1 MEENSH
7 MAKIVSAAE
16 AAKKVEDGS
25 IIIFAAD
32 GMVCYPNELVNAI
45 RDRYIEEKHPAG
57 ITSFRSS
64 GMGDFKFDQLGEEA
78 WCIEGLLT
86 RSISAYVSVAPGMG
100 RLIEENKI
108 QGYMFPLG
116 PMMQATS
123 EAARGMPGV
132 LSKVGLGTFM
142 DARYGGG
149 KLNKLTEAEGEDFVK
164 YISDFE
170 GEEYLW
176 YKAPK
181 FNVCLL
187 RATTADSHGNLSCEK
202 ETMRPGMLPA
212 AQAVKTNGGIVIAQV
227 EKIAGLNEI
236 HPRMV
241 EVPGIYV
248 DYIVVEEHPEDVPQ
262 TMARFHRE
270 DFNPAFTGEQIVSM
284 KKNNEIMP
292 LNPQKVIARRAALEV
307 PEVCNANFGLGMP
320 QNVPSILEECG
331 KGKYVNMISETGVI
345 GGVPAQGRDF
355 GAHYNP
361 ESFTDRG
368 IHFSFF
374 DGGNLDIGIF
384 GFSEV
389 DSSGSMNTSHLNGHL
404 TGIGGFTD
412 ISSSSR
418 KVVFMGTYSAK
429 GLKEEIKD
437 GKLNI
442 IQEGQFKKF
451 IKKCAKVSFDGQQY
465 LKNHDSYLIITE
477 RAVIRVTKEGMVL
490 EEIAPGVDLKTQILD
505 MSDIDFIIPEGGPA
519 LMDAGIFTEDGFE
532 IK

>member
-1 MEENSH
+1 MS
-7 MAKIVSAAE
+7 KIVSAEE
-16 AAKKVEDGS
+16 AVKQVKDGD

-32 GMVCYPNELVNAI
+32 GMVGFPNELVDAV
-45 RDRYIEEKHPAG
+45 RDRYLKEGHPAG

-64 GMGDFKFDQLGEEA
+64 GMGDFTFDKYGEEA
-78 WCIEGLLT
+78 WCVDGLLT
-86 RSISAYVSVAPGMG
+86 RSISSYVSVAPGMG
-100 RLIEENKI
+100 KLIEENKI

-142 DARYGGG
+142 DERYGGG
-149 KLNKLTEAEGEDFVK
+149 KLNKLTEEEGEDFVK
-164 YISDFE
+164 YIPDFE

-176 YKAPK
+176 YRAPK

-202 ETMRPGMLPA
+202 ETERPGMLPA

-227 EKIAGLNEI
+227 EKIAGVNDI

-248 DYIVVEEHPEDVPQ
+248 DYIVVETHPEDVPQ

-270 DFNPAFTGEQIVSM
+270 DFNPAFTGEKIVSL
-284 KKNNEIMP
+284 KKSKEKMP
-292 LNPQKVIARRAALEV
+292 LNVQKVIARRAALEV
-307 PEVCNANFGLGMP
+307 PEVCNANFGIGMP
-320 QNVPSILEECG
+320 QNVPTVLEEIG
-331 KGKYVNMISETGVI
+331 KGKHLTMISETGVI

-355 GAHYNP
+355 GNHYNP

-368 IHFSFF
+368 IHFSYF

-389 DSSGSMNTSHLNGHL
+389 DRDGSMNTSHLNGHL

-412 ISSSSR
+412 ISSSTDN
-418 KVVFMGTYSAK
+418 VVFMGTFAAK
-429 GLKEEIKD
+429 GFKAEIKD

-442 IQEGQFKKF
+442 LQEGQYKKF
-451 IKKCAKVSFDGQQY
+451 IEKCAKVSFNGQQFF
-465 LKNHDSYLIITE
+465 KNHESYLIITE
-477 RAVIRVTKEGMVL
+477 RAVIRVKKEGMIL
-490 EEIAPGVDLKTQILD
+490 EEIAPGVDLQTQVLD
-505 MSDIDFIIPEGGPA
+505 MSDIDFIIPEGGPK
-519 LMDAGIFTEDGFE
+519 LMDAGIFTEDGFT
-532 IK
+532 IDGSL